1 MIFIE
6 KYFAKKYLK
15 IQCNPL
21 YSALSIFTGNCCM
34 HWVGGLFFLLTK
46 HGFGNI
52 FPNMKHGKGN
62 IAAKI

>member
-21 YSALSIFTGNCCM
+21 YSALSIFTGNC
-34 HWVGGLFFLLTK
+34 WVLDATE
-46 HGFGNI
+46 
-52 FPNMKHGKGN
+52 
-62 IAAKI
+62 